1 MTRQKLANRNRLA
14 IELFRFD
21 WSEPV
26 VVACWNADFE
36 DWFNGVE
43 IVESCENLPCT
54 LTLMWKSA
62 IGFRESDGRVPCL
75 DRTISP

>member
-14 IELFRFD
+14 IELLKSD

-26 VVACWNADFE
+26 VVATWYAGFE
-36 DWFNGVE
+36 DWFKCVE

-54 LTLMWKSA
+54 SILMWKSA